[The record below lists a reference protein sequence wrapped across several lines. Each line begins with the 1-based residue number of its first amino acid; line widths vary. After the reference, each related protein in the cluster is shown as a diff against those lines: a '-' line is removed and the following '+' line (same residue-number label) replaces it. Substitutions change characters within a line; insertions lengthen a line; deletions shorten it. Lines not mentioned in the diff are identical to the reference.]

1 MDIIEKKNIFLSSK
15 ERTSGDI
22 NNCSFQF
29 NNNNKFF
36 QCNPNQKIFATVQT
50 FQILNDFYNID
61 NTNNKFIIRFIDT
74 NGTNDILIQLN
85 NGYYDIY
92 NLILELE
99 TNIKLRCESEF
110 SGVIF
115 NVNITYLDSEN
126 KYNFTIT
133 TSTSGFF
140 APYSVFFVFDNDSIH
155 QYLGFLL
162 GEWSLT
168 LTNAETAS
176 IKSNYV
182 LNFIKTPTIYIKSN
196 IVSKNEEMNNEKLTT
211 SQHFFNVNID
221 TPKFSMIN
229 FFNSNKMFQS
239 EILNNINNIDIRL
252 MDENNKL
259 INFFTDF
266 NISIEF
272 EKHTYRNDTVTLLKQ
287 IKDAQ
292 EAQIMIRNFKLL
304 LEQDVK
310 NNTSISDEE
319 LNVVE
324 ESNNELLD
332 LMTQIEEKEE
342 FIRSKSI

>member
-22 NNCSFQF
+22 NNCTFQF

-85 NGYYDIY
+85 NGYYDVY

-99 TNIKLRCESEF
+99 NTIKMKLESEF
-110 SGVIF
+110 PSVIF

-133 TSTSGFF
+133 TTTSGFF

-155 QYLGFLL
+155 QYLGFVI

-182 LNFIKTPTIYIKSN
+182 LNFVKTQTIYIKSN
-196 IVSKNEEMNNEKLTT
+196 IVSKNEEINNNKLTT

-221 TPKFSMIN
+221 VPKFSMIN

-239 EILNNINNIDIRL
+239 EVLNNISNIEIKL
-252 MDENNKL
+252 LDENNKL

-272 EKHTYRNDTVTLLKQ
+272 EKHTYKNDVVPLLKQ
-287 IKDAQ
+287 LKDAQ
-292 EAQIMIRNFKLL
+292 EAELIMRNFRYMIEK
-304 LEQDVK
+304 EVQQS
-310 NNTSISDEE
+310 TTISDNE
-319 LNVVE
+319 LGLIE
-324 ESNNELLD
+324 DSNNEILD
-332 LMTQIEEKEE
+332 LMTQINEKEE
-342 FIRSKSI
+342 YISSKL

>member
-1 MDIIEKKNIFLSSK
+1 M
-15 ERTSGDI
+15 
-22 NNCSFQF
+22 
-29 NNNNKFF
+29 
-36 QCNPNQKIFATVQT
+36 
-50 FQILNDFYNID
+50 
-61 NTNNKFIIRFIDT
+61 
-74 NGTNDILIQLN
+74 
-85 NGYYDIY
+85 
-92 NLILELE
+92 
-99 TNIKLRCESEF
+99 
-110 SGVIF
+110 
-115 NVNITYLDSEN
+115 
-126 KYNFTIT
+126 
-133 TSTSGFF
+133 
-140 APYSVFFVFDNDSIH
+140 FFVFDNDSIH